1 MKRVV
6 LPLISA
12 LIFITSCGPSA
23 QEIADQ
29 QRHHDDSVAQVTAMK
44 VEQKHKI
51 QEQLSKFKTK
61 LQEVI
66 AEQNVANDK
75 MSRIKEFH
83 LLRTGAERDQ
93 QIRDEEM
100 YIQKLMDAKEELS
113 KGIDELESQ
122 LSRLD

>member
-1 MKRVV
+1 
-6 LPLISA
+6 
-12 LIFITSCGPSA
+12 
-23 QEIADQ
+23 
-29 QRHHDDSVAQVTAMK
+29 MK

-83 LLRTGAERDQ
+83 LLRTDAERDQ

-100 YIQKLMDAKEELS
+100 YIQKLVDAKEELS